1 MSVLAKRVKDD
12 IVIKLPIKNIG
23 KALEAAWATGRQD
36 GRYRITDEK
45 AFAEDLVNALN
56 DEEEDGTTRV
66 DLLFD
71 GALYAA
77 IDNGAD
83 GIEEHPDQEGDE
95 T

>member
-12 IVIKLPIKNIG
+12 IVIKLPIKNIR

-36 GRYRITDEK
+36 GRYRITDAN
-45 AFAEDLVNALN
+45 AFAEALVSALN

-71 GALYAA
+71 SALYAA

-83 GIEEHPDQEGDE
+83 GVEEHPDQDGED
-95 T
+95 